1 MNYKEK
7 IILWVFNACISNE
20 YKNEKQKEICEI
32 FRNLTNND
40 FDLRNQS
47 KESSILFEEDNISY
61 NDKLLSEIK
70 NFVLNFD
77 TAYLEEAFDLSF
89 KKCKNCEY
97 NMLFENNGCDNE
109 ECIQENKLFE

>member
-1 MNYKEK
+1 MDYKEK
-7 IILWVFNACISNE
+7 IISKIFNCCISNKYE
-20 YKNEKQKEICEI
+20 NDRQKEICEI
-32 FRNLTNND
+32 FMDLVNND
-40 FDLRNQS
+40 FNLRNQS

-77 TAYLEEAFDLSF
+77 TAYLEEAFDLSY

-97 NMLFENNGCDNE
+97 NMLFENKGCGNE
-109 ECIQENKLFE
+109 ECIQENKMFE